1 MKQPVLLL
9 RVFFVILLS
18 KDVPF
23 KNGKYT
29 HGKHAFNDLREF
41 FIQSD
46 SSHFF
51 LILLFIV
58 SSNLKEQIASHLIIR
73 DESDYDLDES
83 DYDLDD
89 LLNSLD
95 QF

>member
-58 SSNLKEQIASHLIIR
+58 SSNLRKQISYHLKAI
-73 DESDYDLDES
+73 DDSDDS
-83 DYDLDD
+83 DDW
-89 LLNSLD
+89 
-95 QF
+95 